1 MRLNEGAGGGQAPT
15 GDGQG
20 DEAMRTKHVALGAAL
35 LMLAFSATAC
45 GKRGPL
51 EPPPDPAKT
60 AKADRAAA
68 EDAEVIEERREE
80 VKEPHEPFILDAL
93 L

>member
-1 MRLNEGAGGGQAPT
+1 MR
-15 GDGQG
+15 
-20 DEAMRTKHVALGAAL
+20 MKHVALGAAL
-35 LMLAFSATAC
+35 LMLAFGVTAC

-60 AKADRAAA
+60 AEADRAAA
-68 EDAEVIEERREE
+68 EDGEVIEERSED